1 MRRKRRRI
9 RGEAPCRELPLP
21 SVTGG
26 SETQHFTP
34 AGIILSA
41 REKKEAFLLQ
51 FVMCKILATQ
61 VYTVY
66 ASIGERMGVM
76 RGKEVG
82 WRVVDCIK
90 CSLVE

>member
-1 MRRKRRRI
+1 
-9 RGEAPCRELPLP
+9 
-21 SVTGG
+21 
-26 SETQHFTP
+26 
-34 AGIILSA
+34 
-41 REKKEAFLLQ
+41 
-51 FVMCKILATQ
+51 MCKILATQ